1 MLRFVIRRREL
12 DRGTGLATESLETV
26 DAECQELE
34 SVLRG
39 GGLDRNGAYDY
50 REVAGVEVLPDK
62 RTGSE
67 LLAAVADILD
77 DGHMNQEHLARLRAA
92 YERA

>member
-1 MLRFVIRRREL
+1 MLRFVIHRKML
-12 DRGTGLATESLETV
+12 CRGSSLASEGMETV
-26 DAECQELE
+26 DAECPELE
-34 SVLRG
+34 RALQG
-39 GGLDRNGAYDY
+39 GGTGIDSYDY
-50 REVAGVEVLPDK
+50 LELAGVEVLPDK
-62 RTGSE
+62 RTGSD